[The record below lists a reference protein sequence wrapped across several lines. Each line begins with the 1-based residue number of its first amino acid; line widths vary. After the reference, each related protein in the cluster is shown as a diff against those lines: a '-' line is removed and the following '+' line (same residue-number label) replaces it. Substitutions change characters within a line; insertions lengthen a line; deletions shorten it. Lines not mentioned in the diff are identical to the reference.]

1 MLSAL
6 LSAQLSARRLDRF
19 LQADELA
26 PPPGDAWWPEA
37 PAVVLGRTG
46 FEWTPGT
53 PVLRD
58 LTLQLPRGKLSLI
71 VGAVGAG
78 KTSVLAA
85 CLGEMVRTDTHG
97 RPAAPHLCPPTS
109 APHLCPPP
117 LPLTSAPHLVEAA
130 APTPCTRGCNPVHSR
145 LQPRA
150 LEAATPCTRGCNP
163 VHSRLQPRARVQAAS
178 AYASQVHICCMH
190 TPGAHRRRP
199 RAAAAHRLR
208 PTAGV
213 AVEAWRSG
221 WGLRLELHR
230 REMSPRGLRTAHS
243 ALLATHH
250 ATGMGPQ

>member
-163 VHSRLQPRARVQAAS
+163 VHSRLQPRALEAATPCTSAGCERVC
-178 AYASQVHICCMH
+178 V
-190 TPGAHRRRP
+190 PGAYMLYAYP
-199 RAAAAHRLR
+199 RCA
-208 PTAGV
+208 PTATSRCSSASPTSHSRRGGRGV
-213 AVEAWRSG
+213 AVRVGVKARA
-221 WGLRLELHR
+221 
-230 REMSPRGLRTAHS
+230 P
-243 ALLATHH
+243 
-250 ATGMGPQ
+250 PP